1 MRNNSPGKKSRKK
14 NKKFCKKLLTNCP
27 DYDIMYTER
36 GESKSPEKERK
47 RKMNR
52 TLKAYKNTKTLEVI
66 AGYGSRKL
74 WKQRKECCGKPSDW
88 KRIDPKGW
96 Y

>member
-1 MRNNSPGKKSRKK
+1 
-14 NKKFCKKLLTNCP
+14 
-27 DYDIMYTER
+27 
-36 GESKSPEKERK
+36 
-47 RKMNR
+47 MNR

-74 WKQRKECCGKPSDW
+74 WKLRKEYDGKPSDW
-88 KRIDPKGW
+88 KRINPKGW

>member
-1 MRNNSPGKKSRKK
+1 
-14 NKKFCKKLLTNCP
+14 
-27 DYDIMYTER
+27 
-36 GESKSPEKERK
+36 
-47 RKMNR
+47 MNR

-74 WKQRKECCGKPSDW
+74 WKQRKECDGKPSDW
-88 KRIDPKGW
+88 KRINPKDV

>member
-1 MRNNSPGKKSRKK
+1 M
-14 NKKFCKKLLTNCP
+14 KKLLTNQDTC
-27 DYDIMYTER
+27 DIIDTER
-36 GESKSPEKERK
+36 GENKSPEKERK

-74 WKQRKECCGKPSDW
+74 WKLRKECDGKPSDW